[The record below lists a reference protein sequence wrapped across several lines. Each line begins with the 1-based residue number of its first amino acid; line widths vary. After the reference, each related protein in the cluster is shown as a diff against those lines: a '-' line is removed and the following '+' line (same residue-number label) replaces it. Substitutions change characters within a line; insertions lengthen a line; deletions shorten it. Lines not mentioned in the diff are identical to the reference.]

1 MPGLEGSFSVSE
13 LISKCTVRREP
24 RSPDTAGVGGLI
36 GTDFFATL
44 EEEEVVGPSKANT
57 EELGGAELE
66 EAKPLMLVDGEL
78 VE

>member
-1 MPGLEGSFSVSE
+1 MPGLESSFSVSE
-13 LISKCTVRREP
+13 LISKCTVREP

-36 GTDFFATL
+36 GTDFLATL
-44 EEEEVVGPSKANT
+44 EVEEVVGPSKANT